1 MSPSEIKLLNYF
13 YCHLSCRTFTFLH
26 MLVSL
31 SEQVTLLKI
40 IFWKYIMTIQTSSKV
55 CSIFNSFINF
65 FIIQF
70 SVFNVANNALYA
82 FGNFKASGVLLLM
95 LTCFVLCLA
104 RKSNVQR
111 VDILLFYKAD
121 RLFCSFFMTFGQVY
135 KADYRLDVRKCVIIF
150 SERRDCILR
159 VHQLQPGRASW
170 LKTKL
175 HCECTHFK
183 RPSERFSERIKFI
196 YAQW

>member
-55 CSIFNSFINF
+55 CSFFNSFIHF

-70 SVFNVANNALYA
+70 SVFNVANNALHA
-82 FGNFKASGVLLLM
+82 FGNFKASILLLM

-104 RKSNVQR
+104 RKSIVQR
-111 VDILLFYKAD
+111 VYILLFYKAD
-121 RLFCSFFMTFGQVY
+121 GLFCSF
-135 KADYRLDVRKCVIIF
+135 
-150 SERRDCILR
+150 
-159 VHQLQPGRASW
+159 SW
-170 LKTKL
+170 LLGKSTK
-175 HCECTHFK
+175 
-183 RPSERFSERIKFI
+183 
-196 YAQW
+196 

>member
-40 IFWKYIMTIQTSSKV
+40 IFWKYIMTIQTSWKV
-55 CSIFNSFINF
+55 CSFFNSFIHF

-70 SVFNVANNALYA
+70 SAFNVANNALHA
-82 FGNFKASGVLLLM
+82 FGNFKASILLLM

-104 RKSNVQR
+104 RKSIVQR
-111 VDILLFYKAD
+111 VYILLSYKAD
-121 RLFCSFFMTFGQVY
+121 GLFCSF
-135 KADYRLDVRKCVIIF
+135 
-150 SERRDCILR
+150 
-159 VHQLQPGRASW
+159 SW
-170 LKTKL
+170 LLGKSTK
-175 HCECTHFK
+175 
-183 RPSERFSERIKFI
+183 
-196 YAQW
+196 